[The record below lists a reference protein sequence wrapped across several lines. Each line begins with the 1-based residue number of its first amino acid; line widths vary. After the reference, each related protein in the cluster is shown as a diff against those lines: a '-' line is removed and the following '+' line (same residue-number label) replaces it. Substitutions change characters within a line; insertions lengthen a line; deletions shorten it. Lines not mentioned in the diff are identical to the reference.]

1 VNVTMEKEVYVSD
14 SAWDLADGRMTAG
27 NRNLIPFLSN
37 AHCIA
42 LHHIALTYL
51 SIEAIIS
58 THPSFETAVEAF
70 SYSRKLELFG
80 RDYQVQ

>member
-14 SAWDLADGRMTAG
+14 SAWDLADDRMTAG

-37 AHCIA
+37 RIVA
-42 LHHIALTYL
+42 LYHIALTYL